1 MIDLYIWKKVF
12 LSALIYVDLVEN
24 GRINLWLEQSD
35 PDVKQ
40 TLGQNQKWMERK
52 SSEKNRA

>member
-52 SSEKNRA
+52 SLEKNRA